1 MKNILK
7 TNLKVPSFQR
17 SPKNNKKKKNKRKK
31 FKNRQETNYIHN
43 IYIQNIDNVVFYREL
58 LKRLSYISSIY
69 CGPATRRDHDF
80 PFRFRI
86 SVQDATFSCERDLF
100 CKWFVFESLFVLLS
114 CINQAKDSD
123 LLKDLCNL
131 VFYYT

>member
-7 TNLKVPSFQR
+7 TNLRVPSFQR
-17 SPKNNKKKKNKRKK
+17 SPKNNKKKN
-31 FKNRQETNYIHN
+31 KNRQETNYIHN

-69 CGPATRRDHDF
+69 CGPAAKQDHDF

-86 SVQDATFSCERDLF
+86 SVRETTFSCQRDLF
-100 CKWFVFESLFVLLS
+100 CKWFVSESLFVLLS
-114 CINQAKDSD
+114 DINQAKDSD